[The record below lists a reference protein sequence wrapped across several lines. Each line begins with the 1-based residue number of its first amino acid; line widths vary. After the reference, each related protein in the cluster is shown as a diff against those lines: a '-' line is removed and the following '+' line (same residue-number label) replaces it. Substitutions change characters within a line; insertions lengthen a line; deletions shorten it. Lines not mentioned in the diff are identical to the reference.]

1 MKKIRIK
8 TILLSLSCA
17 MSPVVYGQMDSIQ
30 PAPFRNI
37 EKVLSTA
44 SVSTVG
50 GDLLTKTITS
60 TFDNSLVGNLNGL
73 TMNRNNGS
81 EPGWESFQ
89 YYIRG
94 ASTFG
99 ASSAPLVIVDDI
111 ERSTDNLSLL
121 TAEEVESVSILKDA
135 AATAIYG
142 NRAANGVILVKT
154 KRGLISKPQVTL
166 KTTVGL
172 QHPNRLPQYLGSADY
187 VRYRNIA
194 MQHDGLPVPSTGKYN
209 PDNYAGGLDPYTYAN
224 TDWYGTFLNS
234 VAPQQNYQLSIRG
247 GDKNVLY
254 YVYFGALVQD
264 GLYNYTRENK
274 GYSTNSRYTTYNLR
288 SNVDVPVN
296 ERLKISIDLSSRM
309 EIKHSSGA
317 SASDIFSSLSSLP
330 PTMPVF
336 NRNGSLAGL
345 SDHQKNPYG
354 MIASSGLKQRYIR
367 DITAVAKLDY
377 ELSYLLKGLYINGM
391 IAFDSYKEYG
401 RSKSQSYATFEE
413 TADGSYI
420 QYGTASDLN
429 LNYAKYADDYY
440 LRTSFNGGISYRNR
454 FGAHGILADARAVYS
469 IHKVTGNNADYR
481 RANYYIKSTYD
492 YDKRYVADV
501 TLAYSGS
508 EDFIGKNR
516 YQLFPVGSVAW
527 VLSNEDFFSS
537 NAFTL
542 AKLRASYGMVGNAD
556 LGIVRFPYLISFG
569 NTGGYIF
576 GDGFATS
583 DGAYESRITNANIG
597 AEKAYIANVGIDM
610 ELYKQLAVT
619 VDYFRQ
625 NRQGIITTRDNTIPL
640 AVGQVLPYENIGSVL
655 SQGFETEVKYAGK
668 AGQLN
673 YFTRLNLSFARN
685 IITDCDEVAGQESWL
700 YKKGHSVNQAWGL
713 EAQGLFRDQNEIA
726 SYPVSTYGVVKPGDV
741 KYKNQNAD
749 DLIDSNDMVPLGKP
763 TLPEWNTSLQLGASY
778 RGFDFFVTLAGVFGR
793 SLFVNNSAIFGMYE
807 GNNIT
812 SNVQYA
818 WQQGV
823 NEESAI
829 YPRLSTLYNQHNM
842 QQSSL
847 WLMDGSYVKVQ
858 NIELGYTFPSR
869 WLQKASIKE
878 LRLYLNGYNIAS
890 FDRLRQ
896 YGLSAEVPSTG
907 ISSYPITATYSFGL
921 TVKF

>member
-1 MKKIRIK
+1 MNLFYA
-8 TILLSLSCA
+8 TA
-17 MSPVVYGQMDSIQ
+17 NMAYGQTDSIQ
-30 PAPFRNI
+30 PTPFRNI

-44 SVSTVG
+44 AVSTAS

-73 TMNRNNGS
+73 TMSRNNGS

-142 NRAANGVILVKT
+142 NHAANGVILIKT
-154 KRGLISKPQVTL
+154 KRGYISKPQITL

-194 MQHDGLPVPSTGKYN
+194 MRHDGLPIPNNGKYN
-209 PDNYAGGLDPYTYAN
+209 PDNYTGGLDPYTYAN

-247 GDKNVLY
+247 GDKRVLY
-254 YVYFGALVQD
+254 YVYFSALIQD
-264 GLYNYTRENK
+264 GLYKYTHENA
-274 GYSTNSRYTTYNLR
+274 GYNTNSKYTTYNLR
-288 SNVDVPVN
+288 SNVDVPIN
-296 ERLKISIDLSSRM
+296 ERLKISIDLSGRM
-309 EIKHSSGA
+309 ETKHSSGA
-317 SASDIFSSLSSLP
+317 SAADIFSSLSSLP

-336 NRNGSLAGL
+336 NRDGSLAGL
-345 SDHQKNPYG
+345 SDHQSNPYG
-354 MIASSGLKQRYIR
+354 MIANSGLKQRYIR

-377 ELSYLLKGLYINGM
+377 ELNYLLKGLYVNGM
-391 IAFDSYKEYG
+391 VAFDSYKEYG
-401 RSKSQSYATFEE
+401 RNKSQSYATFEE
-413 TADGSYI
+413 TANGSYI

-440 LRTSFNGGISYRNR
+440 LRTSFNGGIAYRNR
-454 FGAHGILADARAVYS
+454 FGAHGISADAKAIYS

-481 RANYYIKSTYD
+481 KANYYIKATYD
-492 YDKRYVADV
+492 YNKRYVADV

-527 VLSNEDFFSS
+527 VISNENFFASKAI
-537 NAFTL
+537 NF
-542 AKLRASYGMVGNAD
+542 AKLRASYGVVGNAD

-569 NTGGYIF
+569 NSGGYIF

-583 DGAYESRITNANIG
+583 DGAYESRITNPNIG
-597 AEKAYIANVGIDM
+597 AEKAYMTNIGFDM
-610 ELYKQLAVT
+610 EVYKQLAVT
-619 VDYFRQ
+619 VDYFHQ
-625 NRQGIITTRDNTIPL
+625 NRQGIITTRANTVPL
-640 AVGQVLPYENIGSVL
+640 AVGQELPYENIGSVL
-655 SQGFETEVKYAGK
+655 SQGFETEIRYASK
-668 AGQLN
+668 SGQFN

-685 IITDCDEVAGQESWL
+685 TITDCDEVTGQEAWL
-700 YKKGHSVNQAWGL
+700 YKQGHSVKQAWGL
-713 EAQGLFRDQNEIA
+713 EALGLFKDQNEIDA
-726 SYPVSTYGVVKPGDV
+726 YPVSTYGVVKPGDV
-741 KYKNQNAD
+741 KYKDQNGD
-749 DLIDSNDMVPLGKP
+749 NMIDSNDMVPLGKP
-763 TLPEWNTSLQLGASY
+763 TLPEWNTNLQLGASY
-778 RGFDFFVTLAGVFGR
+778 KGFDFFVTFAGVFGR
-793 SLFVNNSAIFGMYE
+793 SLFVNNSAIYGMYE

-823 NEESAI
+823 NEDSAI

-842 QQSSL
+842 QQSNL
-847 WLMDGSYVKVQ
+847 WLTDGSYVKIQ
-858 NIELGYTFPSR
+858 NIEFGYSFPTKR
-869 WLQKASIKE
+869 LQKAAIKE

-890 FDRLRQ
+890 FDKLRQ
-896 YGLSAEVPSTG
+896 YGLSAEVPETG